1 MMESKTARV
10 LAWSSALAISLSGTA
25 SAQRPGYTQQVSLPQ
40 GTVLRAE
47 LNDTLSSTNSR
58 PGERFT
64 ATIKSDE
71 DGSGLPRGTQV
82 VGQVQSVRRASE
94 KQPGIVDVDFRTL
107 QLPDG
112 RTYPIQAS
120 LTSLDSKNIRRTS
133 SGRLES
139 TGRSSNDKNKFIGYG
154 AGAGAIIGALGGGN
168 LLTSALLGAAAG
180 YLYGQLNKDKQSNNG
195 RYSDVNLK
203 SGTEFGVELNQQMAL
218 AVPAVGNSRYDD
230 RSTDRPY
237 NRPYDRSNGRYS
249 DPNAPYNQ
257 RPGGGNGYGRDRT
270 DRSRNA
276 DIRVFVN
283 DREVRF
289 TDDRPFMSGARVML
303 PLVPVLDAAGYRYDY
318 NSGDRELTLHGNRG
332 DTRVIV
338 GDAYAR
344 VDGERVR
351 LDAPVERIDGVLFV
365 PTQLLEESTGIRSD
379 WNATDRTLRLT
390 TRYRA
395 SLPYD
400 SNGARAR

>member
-10 LAWSSALAISLSGTA
+10 MAWSSALLFALSGAA
-25 SAQRPGYTQQVSLPQ
+25 SAQRTGYTQQVSLPQ

-64 ATIKSDE
+64 ATIRSDE
-71 DGSGLPRGTQV
+71 DGSGLPKGTQV

-94 KQPGIVDVDFRTL
+94 KQPGTVDVDFSTL

-120 LTSLDSKNIRRTS
+120 LTSLDAKNIRRTS

-139 TGRSSNDKNKFIGYG
+139 TGRSSKDKSKFIGYG
-154 AGAGAIIGALGGGN
+154 AGAGALIGALGGGN
-168 LLTSALLGAAAG
+168 LLTSAILGAAAG

-203 SGTEFGVELNQQMAL
+203 VGTEFGVELNQQMAL
-218 AVPAVGNSRYDD
+218 AVPADRNSRYDD
-230 RSTDRPY
+230 RTID
-237 NRPYDRSNGRYS
+237 RPYDRTNGRYS
-249 DPNAPYNQ
+249 DRNYPSGQ
-257 RPGGGNGYGRDRT
+257 RPSGGYGYGRDRG
-270 DRSRNA
+270 DQNRNA

-289 TDDRPFMSGARVML
+289 NEDRPFMSGTRVML

-338 GDAYAR
+338 GDPYAR

-351 LDAPVERIDGVLFV
+351 LDTPVERINGVLFV
-365 PTQLLEESTGIRSD
+365 PTQLLEESTGVRSD

>member
-10 LAWSSALAISLSGTA
+10 MAWSSALVFALSGAA
-25 SAQRPGYTQQVSLPQ
+25 SAQRSSYTQQVSLPQ

-47 LNDTLSSTNSR
+47 LNDSLSSTDSR
-58 PGERFT
+58 PGDRFT
-64 ATIKSDE
+64 ATIRSDE
-71 DGSGLPRGTQV
+71 DGSGLPSGTKV

-94 KQPGIVDVDFRTL
+94 KQPGTVDVDFSSL

-112 RTYPIQAS
+112 RTYPVEAT
-120 LTSLDSKNIRRTS
+120 LTSLDSKNIRRTA

-139 TGRSSNDKNKFIGYG
+139 TGRSSKDKNKFIGYG

-203 SGTEFGVELNQQMAL
+203 AGTEFGVELNRQMAL
-218 AVPAVGNSRYDD
+218 AVPAVGNSRYDNRASD
-230 RSTDRPY
+230 
-237 NRPYDRSNGRYS
+237 RPYDRSNGRYT
-249 DPNAPYNQ
+249 DRNAPYGQ
-257 RPGGGNGYGRDRT
+257 RPSGGTGYGRDRY
-270 DRSRNA
+270 DRTRTG

-283 DREVRF
+283 DREIRF
-289 TDDRPFMSGARVML
+289 NEDRPFMAGARVML
-303 PLVPVLDAAGYRYDY
+303 PLAPVLEAAGYRYDY
-318 NSGDRELTLHGNRG
+318 DSADRELTVHGNRG
-332 DTRVIV
+332 DTRVII
-338 GDAYAR
+338 GEPYAR
-344 VDGERVR
+344 VAGERLR

-400 SNGARAR
+400 SNRVR